1 MSVTAKTLK
10 NGKKQISS
18 TWFDT
23 IKLYKDTVDD
33 TYRTTSYKERHT
45 TLRSTIEEIKLKA
58 VVQQLIAARNGC
70 WEVAE
75 YVRQYKGDA
84 SEIVPNYGPAQPY
97 ESYDDLKK
105 ELNELEALPEKSA
118 RDLSRI
124 DAISK
129 EIKDIDDFVDLQLE
143 RAKSNIEDDF
153 TANTR
158 RGTIW

>member
-33 TYRTTSYKERHT
+33 TYRTTSYSERHT
-45 TLRSTIEEIKLKA
+45 TMRNTISEVKLRA

-75 YVRQYKGDA
+75 YMRQYKGDV
-84 SEIVPNYGPAQPY
+84 SELVPSYGPAQPY
-97 ESYDDLKK
+97 ESYDDMKK
-105 ELNELEALPEKSA
+105 ELDELTALSEKSA
-118 RDLSRI
+118 KDLSRI
-124 DAISK
+124 DALSK

-143 RAKSNIEDDF
+143 RVKNNVEDDF
-153 TANTR
+153 TANAR